1 MHLCATRRIGEARSR
16 GATPIERQAGQI
28 DQIDIAQSPAQ
39 MPVGLAD
46 HQPQQLGKNFSG
58 AVRIGIRQGRALHQ
72 AHPDRTA
79 APEGS
84 ADPCLEPAS
93 AASIPQTYAQQ
104 FIPLGIVHDR
114 SSSRVQTF
122 ATLRRGSRAAILSLP
137 PRVSRCRIPY
147 LEPLAARA
155 NQRRSA
161 RSAARIMRPGV
172 NPITKPEMI
181 VVATDHRAEQK
192 MVEPG
197 HACEARDRRAERAV
211 GYGRSIGDQRQ
222 ARRRQR

>member
-58 AVRIGIRQGRALHQ
+58 AVRIGIRQGRVLHQ

-93 AASIPQTYAQQ
+93 AASIPQIFAQQ

-114 SSSRVQTF
+114 SSNRVQTF
-122 ATLRRGSRAAILSLP
+122 ATPTRFSRSNSIPPASGEPLPNPISRAAGCASK
-137 PRVSRCRIPY
+137 SK
-147 LEPLAARA
+147 A
-155 NQRRSA
+155 RSA

-181 VVATDHRAEQK
+181 VVAIDHRAEQK
-192 MVEPG
+192 RVEPG